1 MIRERLAIRVIRF
14 GDCAV
19 KLPECE
25 TAQVSVPKYRKEKP
39 MIRYRRLLLLFLAC
53 TGLISFM
60 GITAEAQSRQRIP
73 LDHPWQ
79 FRQLPDDGMSAF
91 AADAPPTIQGDWL
104 TATVPGDV
112 HLDLLHAGK
121 ISDPFYRD
129 NESKL
134 QWIEKAG
141 WEYRTTIEATPAVFG
156 REHVELVFEGLDT
169 ECSIYL
175 DGKRIAQP
183 NNMFREWRMDV
194 KPLLH
199 SGTNELHIIFPAPMN
214 AAEAVAAKDP
224 WHDRTHTD
232 PKGYIRK
239 AVYEFGWDWGPRF
252 GTSGVYRPAYLE
264 VWDNARIDDLFVE
277 QQSVSAVAAELD
289 VHVDVLASKE
299 HKGTLS
305 LTYGVQGSNQHQ
317 DRAVT
322 LGPGHNVI
330 SFPIDIAHPQL
341 WYPSGYGD
349 QPIYQFHV
357 SVKEDGKEADSKSV
371 KTGLRTV
378 TLRRD
383 LDKWGRSFEFV
394 INGIPVFAKGADII
408 PFDSFPNRVTN
419 EKYRH
424 ILQSARDANMNMVRL
439 WGGGYYET
447 QEFYDICDELGLM
460 VFHDLM
466 FGNNWQPGTYDFKQN
481 IQQEAEFQM
490 TRLRNHPS
498 IVFWDGNNET
508 EELRD
513 WNGNGQLP
521 PAVHE
526 RIWQDYLT
534 EFSGVLATTAARVT
548 PQTPYW
554 PSTPSADYEELSDSY
569 QSGDNHDW
577 SVWHQNA
584 DFEEFEKR
592 PWRFVSEYGFQSFP
606 EMKTI
611 ESFTT
616 AEDRKD
622 IFTPV
627 MIAHQKNWGGNKI
640 IQTYMSRYF
649 GEPKDFASFLYA
661 SQVLQAEGIKTGTE
675 SFRRKR
681 PETMGALFWQLNDC
695 WPVASWSSIDYYGR
709 WKALQYY
716 AHRFYA
722 PVLVS
727 PHFDNG
733 TLSLYIV
740 SDRVG
745 AQQGQLH
752 LRIMDFTGKVI
763 KETKEYVSIDPLA
776 SKIYQQITMTD
787 LMNLGHLDM
796 SRLVGVADLSIGGK
810 EVSSNLVFFVPSK
823 QVDLPSASISTDI
836 QPAGNGFDVTL
847 KSPVLARAVYLSFGE
862 ADATYSDNYIN
873 LLPNEPATIHV
884 SGDRL
889 SLEEL
894 KRDVSV
900 TSLVDAFTT
909 TAKAN

>member
-1 MIRERLAIRVIRF
+1 MISSRKLSFVLLACAVIAFSRGATAEPQGRER
-14 GDCAV
+14 
-19 KLPECE
+19 
-25 TAQVSVPKYRKEKP
+25 
-39 MIRYRRLLLLFLAC
+39 
-53 TGLISFM
+53 ISLDRPW
-60 GITAEAQSRQRIP
+60 ELRQI
-73 LDHPWQ
+73 
-79 FRQLPDDGMSAF
+79 PDDGMSAF
-91 AADAPPTIQGDWL
+91 QAEVPPTVQGNWL
-104 TATVPGDV
+104 PATVPGDV
-112 HLDLLHAGK
+112 HLDLLHDGK
-121 ISDPFYRD
+121 IPDPFYRD

-134 QWIEKAG
+134 QWIEKVG
-141 WEYRTTIEATPAVFG
+141 WEYRTTIQVMPAVLS

-169 ECSIYL
+169 ACSIFL
-175 DGKRIAQP
+175 NGKRIEQP
-183 NNMFREWRMDV
+183 DNMFREWRMDV
-194 KPLLH
+194 KSILH
-199 SGTNELHIIFPAPMN
+199 SGSNELQIVFPAPMK

-252 GTSGVYRPAYLE
+252 ATSGIYRPAYLE
-264 VWDNARIDDLFVE
+264 VWDDARISDVFVE
-277 QQSVSAVAAELD
+277 QQSVSTAAAELD
-289 VHVDVLASKE
+289 LHANILASKE
-299 HKGTLS
+299 TKVTLS
-305 LTYGVQGSNQHQ
+305 MTYGLHGPDQHQ
-317 DRAVT
+317 DRTMT
-322 LGPGHNVI
+322 LAPGHNVI
-330 SFPIDIAHPQL
+330 SFPIDITHPQL
-341 WYPSGYGD
+341 WYPSGYGA
-349 QPIYQFHV
+349 QPIYHFHI
-357 SVKEDGKEADSKSV
+357 SMTEDGKEIDSTSV
-371 KTGLRTV
+371 KTGLRSV
-378 TLRRD
+378 VLRRE

-424 ILQSARDANMNMVRL
+424 ILQSAKDANMNMVRL

-447 QEFYDICDELGLM
+447 QEFYDLCDELGLM

-466 FGNNWQPGTYDFKQN
+466 FGNNWQPGTYAFKQN
-481 IQQEAEFQM
+481 IQQEAEYQM

-498 IVFWDGNNET
+498 IVLWDGNNET

-534 EFSGVLATTAARVT
+534 EFSGVLATTAARVD
-548 PQTPYW
+548 PQIPYW
-554 PSTPSADYEELSDSY
+554 PSTPSADYEELTDAY

-577 SVWHQNA
+577 SVWHQDA
-584 DFEEFEKR
+584 DFSEYEKR

-611 ESFTT
+611 ESFTLP
-616 AEDRKD
+616 EDRKD

-627 MIAHQKNWGGNKI
+627 MIAHQKNSGGNKI

-661 SQVLQAEGIKTGTE
+661 SHVLQAEGIRIGAE

-681 PETMGALFWQLNDC
+681 PETMGSLFWQLNDC

-716 AHRFYA
+716 ARRFYA

-740 SDRVG
+740 SDKVKPE
-745 AQQGQLH
+745 QGHLR
-752 LRIMDFTGKVI
+752 LRIMDFNGKVI
-763 KETKEYVSIDPLA
+763 KETNQDVTIDPLA
-776 SKIYQQITMTD
+776 SKIYEQIKMTD
-787 LMNLGHLDM
+787 LRNLGQLDM
-796 SRLVGVADLSIGGK
+796 TQQVGVADLSVGGK

-823 QVDLPSASISTDI
+823 QIHLLPASVSTDI
-836 QPAGNGFDVTL
+836 QPFGDGFDIIL

-862 ADATYSDNYIN
+862 ADVTYSDNYIN
-873 LLPNEPATIHV
+873 LLPNEPTTVHV
-884 SGDRL
+884 SGNEVKLD
-889 SLEEL
+889 EL
-894 KRDVSV
+894 RRNVSV
-900 TSLVDAFTT
+900 MSLVDAFTT
-909 TAKAN
+909 NAKN

>member
-1 MIRERLAIRVIRF
+1 MIRCRI
-14 GDCAV
+14 
-19 KLPECE
+19 
-25 TAQVSVPKYRKEKP
+25 
-39 MIRYRRLLLLFLAC
+39 LLIVLIAC
-53 TGLISFM
+53 TVLAFSTGA
-60 GITAEAQSRQRIP
+60 TAEPQSRERIS
-73 LDHPWQ
+73 LDSPWEL
-79 FRQLPDDGMSAF
+79 RQLPDDGMSAYQ
-91 AADAPPTIQGDWL
+91 AEVPPAVQGEWL
-104 TATVPGDV
+104 PATVPGDI
-112 HLDLLHAGK
+112 HLDLLHDGK
-121 ISDPFYRD
+121 IPDPFYRD

-134 QWIEKAG
+134 QWVEKAG
-141 WEYRTTIEATPAVFG
+141 WEYRTTIQSTPAVLS
-156 REHVELVFEGLDT
+156 REHVDLVFEGLDT
-169 ECSIYL
+169 ACSIFL
-175 DGKRIAQP
+175 NGKRIEQP

-194 KPLLH
+194 KSILH
-199 SGTNELHIIFPAPMN
+199 SGSNDLQIVFPAPMK

-264 VWDNARIDDLFVE
+264 VWDDARIHDVFVE
-277 QQSVSAVAAELD
+277 QQSVSTAAANLD
-289 VHVDVLASKE
+289 AHVDILASKE
-299 HKGTLS
+299 TKATLS
-305 LTYGVQGSNQHQ
+305 LSYGLNGGEQHQ
-317 DRAVT
+317 DRTVT
-322 LGPGHNVI
+322 LGSGHNVL

-341 WYPSGYGD
+341 WYPSGYGA
-349 QPIYQFHV
+349 QPIYHFHV
-357 SVKEDGKEADSKSV
+357 SMKVDGHETDSKDV
-371 KTGLRTV
+371 KTGLRSV
-378 TLRRD
+378 VLRRD

-424 ILQSARDANMNMVRL
+424 ILQSAKDANMNMVRL

-481 IQQEAEFQM
+481 IQQEAAYQM

-498 IVFWDGNNET
+498 IVLWDGNNET
-508 EELRD
+508 EDLRD

-534 EFSGVLATTAARVT
+534 EFSGVLATTAARVD

-554 PSTPSADYEELSDSY
+554 PSTPSADYEELSDTY

-577 SVWHQNA
+577 SVWHQDA
-584 DFEEFEKR
+584 DFTEYEKR

-611 ESFTT
+611 ESFTLP
-616 AEDRKD
+616 EDRKD
-622 IFTPV
+622 VFTPV

-661 SQVLQAEGIKTGTE
+661 SQVLQAEGIKVGAE

-681 PETMGALFWQLNDC
+681 PETMGSLFWQLNDC
-695 WPVASWSSIDYYGR
+695 WPVASWASIDYYGR

-716 AHRFYA
+716 ARRFYA

-727 PHFDNG
+727 PHFDSG

-740 SDRVG
+740 SDKVN
-745 AQQGQLH
+745 AEQGQLR
-752 LRIMDFTGKVI
+752 LRIMDFSGKVI
-763 KETKEYVSIDPLA
+763 KETNLNVTIDPLA
-776 SKIYQQITMTD
+776 SKVYQQITMTD
-787 LMNLGHLDM
+787 LLNLGQLNM
-796 SRLVGVADLSIGGK
+796 SELVGVAELSVGGK

-823 QVDLPSASISTDI
+823 QVHLVPAPVFTDI
-836 QPAGNGFDVTL
+836 SPSGDGFDVMI
-847 KSPVLARAVYLSFGE
+847 KSTVLARAVYLSFGQT
-862 ADATYSDNYIN
+862 DVIYSDNYID

-884 SGDRL
+884 SGSKVTL
-889 SLEEL
+889 GEL
-894 KRDVSV
+894 KKNVRVV
-900 TSLVDAFTT
+900 SLVDAFTT
-909 TAKAN
+909 TTKVN

>member
-1 MIRERLAIRVIRF
+1 MIRCCKLLIAVFAFTVLAS
-14 GDCAV
+14 CQAV
-19 KLPECE
+19 
-25 TAQVSVPKYRKEKP
+25 
-39 MIRYRRLLLLFLAC
+39 
-53 TGLISFM
+53 
-60 GITAEAQSRQRIP
+60 TAETQRQRLP
-73 LDHPWQ
+73 LDRPWEL
-79 FRQLPDDGMSAF
+79 RQLPDDGM
-91 AADAPPTIQGDWL
+91 AAYQADIPPTIQGGWL
-104 TATVPGDV
+104 PATVPGDV
-112 HLDLLHAGK
+112 HLDLLHDGK
-121 ISDPFYRD
+121 IPDPFYRD

-141 WEYRTTIEATPAVFG
+141 WEYQTTIQATPAVLS
-156 REHVELVFEGLDT
+156 REHIDLVFEGLDT
-169 ECSIYL
+169 ACSIFL
-175 DGKRIAQP
+175 NGKRIAQP
-183 NNMFREWRMDV
+183 TNMFREWRIDV
-194 KPLLH
+194 KSALH
-199 SGTNELHIIFPAPMN
+199 DGQNDLQIVFPAPMK

-252 GTSGVYRPAYLE
+252 ATSGVYRPAYLE
-264 VWDNARIDDLFVE
+264 VWDDARIDDVFVE
-277 QQSVSAVAAELD
+277 QESVNAAAAELD
-289 VHVDVLASKE
+289 VHVDILASKE
-299 HKGTLS
+299 CKATLDLAFGLDGTE
-305 LTYGVQGSNQHQ
+305 QHQ
-317 DRAVT
+317 DRSVT
-322 LGPGHNVI
+322 LGPGHNVV
-330 SFPIDIAHPQL
+330 SFPIDISHPQL
-341 WYPSGYGD
+341 WYPSGYGA
-349 QPIYQFHV
+349 QPIYRFHV
-357 SVKEDGKEADSKSV
+357 SMKEDGQETDSKEV

-378 TLRRD
+378 VLRRE

-424 ILQSARDANMNMVRL
+424 ILQSAKDANMNMVRL
-439 WGGGYYET
+439 WGGGYYEA
-447 QEFYDICDELGLM
+447 QEFYDLCDELGLM

-481 IQQEAEFQM
+481 IQKEAEFQM

-498 IVFWDGNNET
+498 IVLWDGNNET

-526 RIWQDYLT
+526 HIWQDYLT
-534 EFSGVLATTAARVT
+534 EFSGVLASTAARVS

-554 PSTPSADYEELSDSY
+554 PSTPSSDYEELSDTY
-569 QSGDNHDW
+569 QSGDAHDW

-592 PWRFVSEYGFQSFP
+592 LWRFVSEYGFQSFP

-611 ESFTT
+611 ESFTSP
-616 AEDRKD
+616 EDRKN

-627 MIAHQKNWGGNKI
+627 ILAHQKNWGGNKI

-716 AHRFYA
+716 ARRFFA

-727 PHFDNG
+727 PLFDNG

-740 SDRVG
+740 SDKVA
-745 AQQGQLH
+745 AQQGQLR

-763 KETKEYVSIDPLA
+763 KETNEDVSIDPLA

-787 LMNLGHLDM
+787 MLKIGHLDF
-796 SRLVGVADLSIGGK
+796 SQLLGVANLSIGGK

-823 QVDLPSASISTDI
+823 QIKLPSAPISTDI
-836 QPAGNGFDVTL
+836 RPAGNGFDVTL
-847 KSPVLARAVYLSFGE
+847 KSPALARSVYLTLGE

-873 LLPNEPATIHV
+873 LLPNEPTTIHV
-884 SGDRL
+884 SGNNLNLDK
-889 SLEEL
+889 L
-894 KRDVSV
+894 KKSVSV
-900 TSLVDAFTT
+900 TSLVNAFTT
-909 TAKAN
+909 TTNAN

>member
-1 MIRERLAIRVIRF
+1 MIRCRI
-14 GDCAV
+14 
-19 KLPECE
+19 
-25 TAQVSVPKYRKEKP
+25 
-39 MIRYRRLLLLFLAC
+39 LLIVLIAC
-53 TGLISFM
+53 TVLAFSTGA
-60 GITAEAQSRQRIP
+60 TAEPQSRERIS
-73 LDHPWQ
+73 LDSPWEL
-79 FRQLPDDGMSAF
+79 RQLPDDGMSAYQ
-91 AADAPPTIQGDWL
+91 AEVPPAVQGEWL
-104 TATVPGDV
+104 PATVPGDI
-112 HLDLLHAGK
+112 HLDLLHDGK
-121 ISDPFYRD
+121 IPDPFYRD

-134 QWIEKAG
+134 QWVEKAG
-141 WEYRTTIEATPAVFG
+141 WEYRTTIQSTPAVLS
-156 REHVELVFEGLDT
+156 REHVDLVFEGLDT
-169 ECSIYL
+169 ACSIFL
-175 DGKRIAQP
+175 NGKRIEQP

-194 KPLLH
+194 KSILH
-199 SGTNELHIIFPAPMN
+199 SGSNDLQIVFPAPMK

-264 VWDNARIDDLFVE
+264 VWDDARIHDVFVE
-277 QQSVSAVAAELD
+277 QQSVSTAAANLD
-289 VHVDVLASKE
+289 AHVDILASKE
-299 HKGTLS
+299 TKATLS
-305 LTYGVQGSNQHQ
+305 LSYGLNGGEQHQ
-317 DRAVT
+317 DRTVT
-322 LGPGHNVI
+322 LGSGHNVL

-341 WYPSGYGD
+341 WYPSGYGA
-349 QPIYQFHV
+349 QPIYHFHV
-357 SVKEDGKEADSKSV
+357 SMKVDGHETDSKDV
-371 KTGLRTV
+371 KTGLRSV
-378 TLRRD
+378 VLRRD

-424 ILQSARDANMNMVRL
+424 ILQSAKDANMNMVRL

-481 IQQEAEFQM
+481 IQQEAEYQM

-498 IVFWDGNNET
+498 IVLWDGNNET
-508 EELRD
+508 EDLRD

-534 EFSGVLATTAARVT
+534 EFSGVLATTAARVD

-554 PSTPSADYEELSDSY
+554 PSTPSADYEELSDTY

-577 SVWHQNA
+577 SVWHQDA
-584 DFEEFEKR
+584 DFTEYEKR

-611 ESFTT
+611 ESFTLP
-616 AEDRKD
+616 EDRKD
-622 IFTPV
+622 VFTPV

-661 SQVLQAEGIKTGTE
+661 SQVLQAEGIKVGAE

-681 PETMGALFWQLNDC
+681 PETMGSLFWQLNDC
-695 WPVASWSSIDYYGR
+695 WPVASWASIDYYGR

-716 AHRFYA
+716 ARRFYA

-727 PHFDNG
+727 PHFDSG

-740 SDRVG
+740 SDKVN
-745 AQQGQLH
+745 AEQGQLR
-752 LRIMDFTGKVI
+752 LRIMDFSGKVI
-763 KETKEYVSIDPLA
+763 KETNLNVTIDPLA
-776 SKIYQQITMTD
+776 SKVYQQITMTD
-787 LMNLGHLDM
+787 LLNLGQLNM
-796 SRLVGVADLSIGGK
+796 SELVGVAELSVGGK

-823 QVDLPSASISTDI
+823 QVHLVPAPVFTDI
-836 QPAGNGFDVTL
+836 SPSGDGFDVMI
-847 KSPVLARAVYLSFGE
+847 KSTVLARAVYLSFGQT
-862 ADATYSDNYIN
+862 DVIYSDNYID

-884 SGDRL
+884 SGSKVTLD
-889 SLEEL
+889 EL
-894 KRDVSV
+894 KKNVRVV
-900 TSLVDAFTT
+900 SLVDAFTT
-909 TAKAN
+909 TMKVN

>member
-1 MIRERLAIRVIRF
+1 MSLKELLKRVSMIRCRI
-14 GDCAV
+14 
-19 KLPECE
+19 
-25 TAQVSVPKYRKEKP
+25 
-39 MIRYRRLLLLFLAC
+39 LLIVLIAC
-53 TGLISFM
+53 TVLAFSTGA
-60 GITAEAQSRQRIP
+60 TAEPQSRERIS
-73 LDHPWQ
+73 LDSPWEL
-79 FRQLPDDGMSAF
+79 RQLPDDGMSAYQ
-91 AADAPPTIQGDWL
+91 AEVPPAVQGEWL
-104 TATVPGDV
+104 PATVPGDI
-112 HLDLLHAGK
+112 HLDLLHDGK
-121 ISDPFYRD
+121 IPDPFYRD

-134 QWIEKAG
+134 QWVEKAG
-141 WEYRTTIEATPAVFG
+141 WEYRTTIQSTPAVLS
-156 REHVELVFEGLDT
+156 REHVDLVFEGLDT
-169 ECSIYL
+169 ACSIFL
-175 DGKRIAQP
+175 NGKRIEQP

-194 KPLLH
+194 KSILH
-199 SGTNELHIIFPAPMN
+199 SGSNDLQIVFPAPMK

-264 VWDNARIDDLFVE
+264 VWDDARIHDVFVE
-277 QQSVSAVAAELD
+277 QQSVSTAAANLD
-289 VHVDVLASKE
+289 AHVDILASKE
-299 HKGTLS
+299 TKATLS
-305 LTYGVQGSNQHQ
+305 LSYGLNGGEQHQ
-317 DRAVT
+317 DRTVT
-322 LGPGHNVI
+322 LGSGHNVL

-341 WYPSGYGD
+341 WYPSGYGA
-349 QPIYQFHV
+349 QPIYHFHV
-357 SVKEDGKEADSKSV
+357 SMKVDGHETDSKDV
-371 KTGLRTV
+371 KTGLRSV
-378 TLRRD
+378 VLRRD

-424 ILQSARDANMNMVRL
+424 ILQSAKDANMNMVRL

-481 IQQEAEFQM
+481 IQQEAAYQM

-498 IVFWDGNNET
+498 IVLWDGNNET
-508 EELRD
+508 EDLRD

-534 EFSGVLATTAARVT
+534 EFSGVLATTAARVD

-554 PSTPSADYEELSDSY
+554 PSTPSADYEELSDTY

-577 SVWHQNA
+577 SVWHQDA
-584 DFEEFEKR
+584 DFTEYEKR

-611 ESFTT
+611 ESFTLP
-616 AEDRKD
+616 EDRKD
-622 IFTPV
+622 VFTPV

-661 SQVLQAEGIKTGTE
+661 SQVLQAEGIKVGAE

-681 PETMGALFWQLNDC
+681 PETMGSLFWQLNDC
-695 WPVASWSSIDYYGR
+695 WPVASWASIDYYGR

-716 AHRFYA
+716 ARRFYA

-727 PHFDNG
+727 PHFDSG

-740 SDRVG
+740 SDKVN
-745 AQQGQLH
+745 AEQGQLR
-752 LRIMDFTGKVI
+752 LRIMDFSGKVI
-763 KETKEYVSIDPLA
+763 KETNLNVTIDPLA
-776 SKIYQQITMTD
+776 SKVYQQITMTD
-787 LMNLGHLDM
+787 LLNLGQLNM
-796 SRLVGVADLSIGGK
+796 SELVGVAELSVGGK

-823 QVDLPSASISTDI
+823 QVHLVPAPVFTDI
-836 QPAGNGFDVTL
+836 SPSGDGFDVMI
-847 KSPVLARAVYLSFGE
+847 KSTVLARAVYLSFGQT
-862 ADATYSDNYIN
+862 DVIYSDNYID

-884 SGDRL
+884 SGSKVTL
-889 SLEEL
+889 GEL
-894 KRDVSV
+894 KKNVRVV
-900 TSLVDAFTT
+900 SLVDAFTT
-909 TAKAN
+909 TTKVN

>member
-1 MIRERLAIRVIRF
+1 
-14 GDCAV
+14 
-19 KLPECE
+19 
-25 TAQVSVPKYRKEKP
+25 
-39 MIRYRRLLLLFLAC
+39 
-53 TGLISFM
+53 
-60 GITAEAQSRQRIP
+60 
-73 LDHPWQ
+73 
-79 FRQLPDDGMSAF
+79 
-91 AADAPPTIQGDWL
+91 
-104 TATVPGDV
+104 
-112 HLDLLHAGK
+112 
-121 ISDPFYRD
+121 
-129 NESKL
+129 
-134 QWIEKAG
+134 
-141 WEYRTTIEATPAVFG
+141 
-156 REHVELVFEGLDT
+156 
-169 ECSIYL
+169 
-175 DGKRIAQP
+175 
-183 NNMFREWRMDV
+183 
-194 KPLLH
+194 
-199 SGTNELHIIFPAPMN
+199 
-214 AAEAVAAKDP
+214 
-224 WHDRTHTD
+224 
-232 PKGYIRK
+232 
-239 AVYEFGWDWGPRF
+239 
-252 GTSGVYRPAYLE
+252 
-264 VWDNARIDDLFVE
+264 
-277 QQSVSAVAAELD
+277 
-289 VHVDVLASKE
+289 
-299 HKGTLS
+299 
-305 LTYGVQGSNQHQ
+305 
-317 DRAVT
+317 
-322 LGPGHNVI
+322 
-330 SFPIDIAHPQL
+330 
-341 WYPSGYGD
+341 
-349 QPIYQFHV
+349 
-357 SVKEDGKEADSKSV
+357 
-371 KTGLRTV
+371 
-378 TLRRD
+378 
-383 LDKWGRSFEFV
+383 
-394 INGIPVFAKGADII
+394 
-408 PFDSFPNRVTN
+408 
-419 EKYRH
+419 
-424 ILQSARDANMNMVRL
+424 
-439 WGGGYYET
+439 
-447 QEFYDICDELGLM
+447 
-460 VFHDLM
+460 
-466 FGNNWQPGTYDFKQN
+466 
-481 IQQEAEFQM
+481 M

-498 IVFWDGNNET
+498 IVLWDGNNET

-534 EFSGVLATTAARVT
+534 EFSGVLATAAARLT

-616 AEDRKD
+616 AEDRKN

-627 MIAHQKNWGGNKI
+627 MIAHQKNGGGNKI

-716 AHRFYA
+716 ARRFYA

-763 KETKEYVSIDPLA
+763 KETKENVSIDPLA
-776 SKIYQQITMTD
+776 SKIYQRITMTD
-787 LMNLGHLDM
+787 LVNLGRLDM
-796 SRLVGVADLSIGGK
+796 SQVVGVADLSIGGK
-810 EVSSNLVFFVPSK
+810 EVSSTLVFFVPSK

-836 QPAGNGFDVTL
+836 QPAGHGFDVTL

-862 ADATYSDNYIN
+862 ADVTYSDNYIN

-894 KRDVSV
+894 KRDLSV
-900 TSLVDAFTT
+900 TSLVDAFTR
-909 TAKAN
+909 TAKTN

>member
-1 MIRERLAIRVIRF
+1 MIRCRI
-14 GDCAV
+14 
-19 KLPECE
+19 
-25 TAQVSVPKYRKEKP
+25 
-39 MIRYRRLLLLFLAC
+39 LLIVLIAC
-53 TGLISFM
+53 TVLAFSTGA
-60 GITAEAQSRQRIP
+60 TAEPQSRERIS
-73 LDHPWQ
+73 LDSPWEL
-79 FRQLPDDGMSAF
+79 RQLPDDGMSAYQ
-91 AADAPPTIQGDWL
+91 AEVPPAVQGEWL
-104 TATVPGDV
+104 PATVPGDI
-112 HLDLLHAGK
+112 HLDLLHDGK
-121 ISDPFYRD
+121 IPDPFYRD

-134 QWIEKAG
+134 QWVEKAG
-141 WEYRTTIEATPAVFG
+141 WEYRTTIQSTPAVLS
-156 REHVELVFEGLDT
+156 REHVDLVFEGLDT
-169 ECSIYL
+169 ACSIFL
-175 DGKRIAQP
+175 NGKRIEQP

-194 KPLLH
+194 KSILH
-199 SGTNELHIIFPAPMN
+199 SGSNDLQIVFPAPMK

-264 VWDNARIDDLFVE
+264 VWDDARIHDVFVE
-277 QQSVSAVAAELD
+277 QQSVSTAAANLD
-289 VHVDVLASKE
+289 AHVDILASKE
-299 HKGTLS
+299 TKATLS
-305 LTYGVQGSNQHQ
+305 LSYGLNGGEQHQ
-317 DRAVT
+317 DRTVT
-322 LGPGHNVI
+322 LGSGHNVL

-341 WYPSGYGD
+341 WYPSGYGA
-349 QPIYQFHV
+349 QPIYHFHV
-357 SVKEDGKEADSKSV
+357 SMKVDGHETDSKDV
-371 KTGLRTV
+371 KTGLRSV
-378 TLRRD
+378 VLRRD

-424 ILQSARDANMNMVRL
+424 ILQSAKDANMNMVRL

-481 IQQEAEFQM
+481 IQQEAAYQM

-498 IVFWDGNNET
+498 IVLWDGNNET
-508 EELRD
+508 EDLRD

-534 EFSGVLATTAARVT
+534 EFSGVLATTAARVD

-554 PSTPSADYEELSDSY
+554 PSTPSADYEELSDTY

-577 SVWHQNA
+577 SVWHQDA
-584 DFEEFEKR
+584 DFTEYEKR

-611 ESFTT
+611 ESFTLP
-616 AEDRKD
+616 EDRKD
-622 IFTPV
+622 VFTPV

-661 SQVLQAEGIKTGTE
+661 SQVLQAEGIKVGAE

-681 PETMGALFWQLNDC
+681 PETMGSLFWQLNDC
-695 WPVASWSSIDYYGR
+695 WPVASWASIDYYGR

-716 AHRFYA
+716 ARRFYA

-727 PHFDNG
+727 PHFDSG

-740 SDRVG
+740 SDKVN
-745 AQQGQLH
+745 AEQGQLR
-752 LRIMDFTGKVI
+752 LRIMDFSGKVI
-763 KETKEYVSIDPLA
+763 KETNLNVTIDPLA
-776 SKIYQQITMTD
+776 SKVYQQITMTD
-787 LMNLGHLDM
+787 LLNLGQLNM
-796 SRLVGVADLSIGGK
+796 SELVGVAELSVGGK

-823 QVDLPSASISTDI
+823 QVHLVPAPVFTDI
-836 QPAGNGFDVTL
+836 SPSGDGFDVMI
-847 KSPVLARAVYLSFGE
+847 KSTVLARAVYLSFGQT
-862 ADATYSDNYIN
+862 DVIYSDNYID

-884 SGDRL
+884 SGSKVTLD
-889 SLEEL
+889 EL
-894 KRDVSV
+894 KKNVRVV
-900 TSLVDAFTT
+900 SLVDAFTT
-909 TAKAN
+909 TMKVN